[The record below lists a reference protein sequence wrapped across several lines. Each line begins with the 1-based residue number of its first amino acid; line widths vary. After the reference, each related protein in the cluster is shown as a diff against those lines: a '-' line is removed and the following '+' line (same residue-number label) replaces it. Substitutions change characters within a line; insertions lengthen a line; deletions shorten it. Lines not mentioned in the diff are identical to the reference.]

1 MNNIDKND
9 SVEEIEGKFMTN
21 SKSCF
26 FCDKMIDVY
35 FSLTKDKLIFY
46 KNKEKTKIFMIISR
60 NLVLA
65 INRRMR
71 TENDKNKL
79 SIYYLEKEES
89 NMIKELKLKADNRF
103 EMEKWITTLNK
114 IIKPKRFEFNLVFKN
129 YVKSND
135 IFHFENKSQFY
146 VSLCNLEYILLKYKM
161 KMFFQYYNNKEY
173 NLIIN
178 NNNDIEEKD
187 LLPYT

>member
-1 MNNIDKND
+1 MNKNDEND
-9 SVEEIEGKFMTN
+9 SVAEIEGKFMTN

-46 KNKEKTKIFMIISR
+46 KNKEKTKIFLIISR
-60 NLVLA
+60 SLVLA
-65 INRRMR
+65 INRRLR

-79 SIYYLEKEES
+79 SIYYLDNVKS
-89 NMIKELKLKADNRF
+89 NMIKELKLRADNRSD
-103 EMEKWITTLNK
+103 MEKWIITLNSK
-114 IIKPKRFEFNLVFKN
+114 IKPKRCEFNITFKN
-129 YVKSND
+129 YVKAND

-146 VSLCNLEYILLKYKM
+146 VSLCNLEYILLKNKM
-161 KMFFQYYNNKEY
+161 KMFFKYYNYKDY

-178 NNNDIEEKD
+178 NNDIEEKE
-187 LLPYT
+187 LIFIN